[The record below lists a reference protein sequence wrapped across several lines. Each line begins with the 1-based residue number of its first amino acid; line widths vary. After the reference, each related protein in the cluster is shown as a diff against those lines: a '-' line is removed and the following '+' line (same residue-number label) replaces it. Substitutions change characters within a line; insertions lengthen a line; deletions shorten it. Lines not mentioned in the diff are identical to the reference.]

1 MREDDGDT
9 IRSMRLLALV
19 VLAACNA
26 APTLAVVVQHPDG
39 LAVATTEVTV
49 YESQTLAC
57 TDIEFGV
64 LPEDELA
71 ALITGDETLEPGGA
85 VTGTLDGI
93 SRTNNKVIVARGFDT
108 TGALVSANCVQE
120 ATISGNETV
129 TIDTV
134 VAASVAIQPQD
145 TTNAATMVT
154 TIDPSGA
161 LIDGRAISWTVY
173 GPAGS
178 VPASTTLA
186 TVDSD
191 GVWDATNATCT
202 AMGSAQVHVVP
213 PGSVDGYAVQMR
225 VAWSTA
231 PAPLFTNLTNASF
244 AGMQLPLPPATV
256 TRPCA
261 IRHAGTTQHLVCVD
275 SSYTAT
281 DYAVTVSNGAASLAA
296 ASTQAAPATTIAL
309 VSIPNN
315 GDLGVYA
322 VDNNGNLNALFG
334 APAATNKGTVCLAS
348 GCVDDAIVVP
358 ACADT
363 AGKVVLHATGDLRIV
378 DYSGN
383 YAPSTP
389 GNPFGG
395 GSSKPFDAGCV
406 TQLDSMGSATQ
417 IQSIASFDVL
427 ASATTLTLFAC
438 TATGCAADATGLSTA
453 STHGTTVGFV
463 GGTEPRL
470 IAVSVD
476 ATGVVLLELI
486 ISSSG
491 NVIERSRMPAASL
504 PVRIVSGQ
512 FDTDGE
518 PDLVWDVSTAKGTS
532 FEVSYARQVDDEPLE
547 ALSPASSANVDN
559 NNILVGDLTNDG
571 IDDLVVLGSGA
582 GTVGAAVVPMGVP
595 MATTV
600 TGDTPCSP

>member
-1 MREDDGDT
+1 MGQDDGVT

-26 APTLAVVVQHPDG
+26 APTLTVVVHHPDG
-39 LAVATTEVTV
+39 LVVATTEVTV
-49 YESQTLAC
+49 YESQTLTC
-57 TDIEFGV
+57 IDVEFGV
-64 LPEDELA
+64 LPEAELA

-108 TGALVSANCVQE
+108 TGALVSASCVQE
-120 ATISGNETV
+120 TTISGNETV

-134 VAASVAIQPQD
+134 VAASVAIQPQA

-154 TIDPSGA
+154 AIDPSGA

-186 TVDSD
+186 TVYSD
-191 GVWDATNATCT
+191 GVWDAANPTCT

-244 AGMQLPLPPATV
+244 AGTPLPSPAATV

-275 SSYTAT
+275 GSYTAT
-281 DYAVTVSNGAASLAA
+281 DYAVNVSNGVASLAA

-322 VDNNGNLNALFG
+322 VDSNGNLNALFG
-334 APAATNKGTVCLAS
+334 APAATNKGTVCLAA

-358 ACADT
+358 ACGDT

-378 DYSGN
+378 DYSGD
-383 YAPSTP
+383 YALGS
-389 GNPFGG
+389 GNPFGAG
-395 GSSKPFDAGCV
+395 TSKPFDAGCV
-406 TQLDSMGSATQ
+406 TQLDSMGSAGLV
-417 IQSIASFDVL
+417 QSIAAFDVL
-427 ASATTLTLFAC
+427 SSATSLTLFAC
-438 TATGCAADATGLSTA
+438 NATGCIADATGLSTA

-463 GGTEPRL
+463 GGSEPRL
-470 IAVSVD
+470 VAVSVD

-504 PVRIVSGQ
+504 PARIVSGQ

-571 IDDLVVLGSGA
+571 IDDLVVLGSGSN
-582 GTVGAAVVPMGVP
+582 TVGAAIVPMGMP
-595 MATTV
+595 MSTSV

>member
-26 APTLAVVVQHPDG
+26 APTLSVVVVHPDG

-49 YESQTLAC
+49 YESQTLTC
-57 TDIEFGV
+57 TDVEFGV
-64 LPEDELA
+64 IPDDELV

-120 ATISGNETV
+120 TTISGNETV

-145 TTNAATMVT
+145 TISAATMVT

-191 GVWDATNATCT
+191 GVWDATSSTCT
-202 AMGSAQVHVVP
+202 SMGSAQVHVVP
-213 PGSVDGYAVQMR
+213 PGGVDGYAVQMR

-244 AGMQLPLPPATV
+244 TGMQLPTPPATV

-261 IRHAGTTQHLVCVD
+261 IRHSGTTQHLVCVD
-275 SSYTAT
+275 GTYTAT

-296 ASTQAAPATTIAL
+296 ASTQAAPSTTIAL

-322 VDNNGNLNALFG
+322 VDSNGNLNALFG
-334 APAATNKGTVCLAS
+334 APAPTNKGTVCLAA
-348 GCVDDAIVVP
+348 GCVDDAMVVP
-358 ACADT
+358 ACGDI

-383 YAPSTP
+383 YALGS
-389 GNPFGG
+389 GNPFAATT
-395 GSSKPFDAGCV
+395 SKPFDAGCV
-406 TQLDSMGSATQ
+406 TQLDSMGSASQ
-417 IQSIASFDVL
+417 IQSIAAYDVL
-427 ASATTLTLFAC
+427 TSVTSLTLFAC
-438 TATGCAADATGLSTA
+438 STTGCAPDVTGLSTA
-453 STHGTTVGFV
+453 TTKGTTVGFI
-463 GGTEPRL
+463 GGSEPRL

-476 ATGVVLLELI
+476 ATGVVLIELI

-491 NVIERSRMPAASL
+491 NVIERSRMPAAAL
-504 PVRIVSGQ
+504 PERIVSGQ

-518 PDLVWDVSTAKGTS
+518 PDLVWDVGTAKGTS

-582 GTVGAAVVPMGVP
+582 GTVGAAIVPMGMP
-595 MATTV
+595 MTTAV
-600 TGDTPCSP
+600 TADTPCSP